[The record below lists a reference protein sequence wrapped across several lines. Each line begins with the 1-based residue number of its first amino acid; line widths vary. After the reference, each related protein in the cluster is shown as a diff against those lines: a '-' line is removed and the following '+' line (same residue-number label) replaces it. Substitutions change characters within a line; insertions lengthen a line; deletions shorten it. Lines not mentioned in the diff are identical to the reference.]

1 MVRINGFGLRAAY
14 AALNFFNLGAE
25 QRYIGNNAVCEE
37 LKEKGLVTL
46 NPTQIIKGENKD
58 EEDMVIQLSDGT
70 TSLRVYHEHK
80 VKNIHMYYYD
90 TPDNIQ
96 VYLDMDGVFAD
107 FESFFIDILGKQK
120 FEEITAK
127 KLWQDVINHMVSQ
140 NGGVFNA
147 FKPLARAK
155 ELYEFFKPYS
165 PVFLSSTGYTN
176 VKKIEKQ
183 KTEWLAK
190 YIDPNA
196 KRIFVDASKKK
207 AYYSAPN
214 AILIDDRPRSI
225 LPWAK
230 KRGAFILHKDVDT
243 TMKEF
248 KILYAKIKKA
258 VKHKKNVRL
267 NED

>member
-25 QRYIGNNAVCEE
+25 QKYIGNNDICEE
-37 LKEKGLVTL
+37 LKEKGLITL
-46 NPTQIIKGENKD
+46 NPTQVLREENKGEEN
-58 EEDMVIQLSDGT
+58 MVIQLSDGT
-70 TSLRVYHEHK
+70 ISLRVYHEHR
-80 VKNIHMYYYD
+80 VKNIHMYYYN

-96 VYLDMDGVFAD
+96 IYLDMDGVFAN
-107 FESFFIDILGKQK
+107 FENFFINILGKQK

-127 KLWQDVINHMVSQ
+127 KLWQDVINHMINQ
-140 NGGVFNA
+140 NERVFDA

-155 ELYEFFKPYS
+155 ELYEFFKPYN
-165 PVFLSSTGYTN
+165 PIFLSSTGYTN
-176 VKKIEKQ
+176 VEKIEKQ
-183 KTEWLAK
+183 KTKWLIK

-196 KRIFVDASKKK
+196 KRIFVNASNKK

-214 AILIDDRPRSI
+214 AILIDDKPRSI

-243 TMKEF
+243 TIEEF

-258 VKHKKNVRL
+258 IKNKKNVRL
-267 NED
+267 NEY